1 MLSRFIEIL
10 AKRKGVSID
19 TSSMVG
25 YKEYKDSQYELLAK
39 GLREALDMDKIYEI
53 LG

>member
-1 MLSRFIEIL
+1 MHFIDIL

-19 TSSMVG
+19 TSSIVG

-39 GLREALDMDKIYEI
+39 ELREALDMDKIYEI